1 MTSMNGLI
9 ILVIACS
16 LWGCLVQNT
25 GEVITKP
32 RAFPKIIERAKKDN
46 RHFILYSGKDTFKV
60 MSIVTENAKRDFTV
74 QLDRVD
80 SLYRANLNSSKPL
93 AGKHIFLYMQDSI
106 SYTLDEPHTI
116 PVNKVA
122 RIQLSE

>member
-32 RAFPKIIERAKKDN
+32 RAFPKAIERAKKDN
-46 RHFILYSGKDTFKV
+46 RHFLQAA
-60 MSIVTENAKRDFTV
+60 AK
-74 QLDRVD
+74 
-80 SLYRANLNSSKPL
+80 
-93 AGKHIFLYMQDSI
+93 
-106 SYTLDEPHTI
+106 
-116 PVNKVA
+116 
-122 RIQLSE
+122 